1 MLYFSKFFD
10 KDIEEVTREAFK
22 KMVFDN
28 IEKIMPIYV
37 NHLFD
42 SNWLLWIY
50 ETKNGFEHKAISG
63 ESIEEFNWKKEN
75 FSFTKKTI
83 EEWNESNTVKYN
95 GISIGEFQVHTNRNC
110 FKFRFNLKNLLG
122 ILNNGEEKNE

>member
-1 MLYFSKFFD
+1 MVAL
-10 KDIEEVTREAFK
+10 DIR
-22 KMVFDN
+22 N
-28 IEKIMPIYV
+28 
-37 NHLFD
+37 
-42 SNWLLWIY
+42 
-50 ETKNGFEHKAISG
+50 KNGFEHKAISG

-122 ILNNGEEKNE
+122 ILNKGKDEE